1 MDEKNKWHIDV
12 NNKYITE
19 YEVDFWR
26 ISFVHVKFTWI
37 ILWNKN
43 TIYSDEYNLEVLL
56 LIGLTNF

>member
-1 MDEKNKWHIDV
+1 MDKKNKWHIDV

-26 ISFVHVKFTWI
+26 ISFIKFTWI
-37 ILWNKN
+37 ILWNNN
-43 TIYSDEYNLEVLL
+43 TINSDEYNLELLL

>member
-19 YEVDFWR
+19 YAVNFWI
-26 ISFVHVKFTWI
+26 ISFVHVKSTWI

-43 TIYSDEYNLEVLL
+43 TIYSDEYNLEL
-56 LIGLTNF
+56 N